1 MLNIIKGMMS
11 MNKFDTYVQ
20 QLKYEVLKEV
30 IKKAY
35 DDDLASCYKDIPKK
49 IEGKNTFY
57 KSGNNSIVS
66 FIITSSFLFRS

>member
-49 IEGKNTFY
+49 ICDIMK
-57 KSGNNSIVS
+57 K
-66 FIITSSFLFRS
+66 